1 MRGLNGKRILIAGG
15 PTGMAAAAARR
26 LVAEGARLH
35 LGDINE
41 PGLMEIRE
49 ELVAAGGDVETTTFD
64 LGVPA
69 TIAALVDAAVDH
81 LGGLDGV
88 ANVAADLDTD
98 HFSRDRAV
106 LDMDPVVWDRALRVN
121 LVGLALMSKYALPHL
136 LNSGGGSIVN
146 VGSGASLEPLTPD
159 WGSLPAYSAS
169 KAGVGAVTRHL
180 ALTYGKQGIRA
191 NTIHPG
197 MVLSERAL
205 LTTPQDVQ
213 DHILATQHAL
223 PRLGKAEDIAQMIVF
238 LLSEESTWI
247 TGQGFHVNGGHIYRE

>member
-1 MRGLNGKRILIAGG
+1 MQGLRGKRILIAGG

-41 PGLMEIRE
+41 PGLRVIQG
-49 ELVAAGGDVETTTFD
+49 ELVAAGGDVATTKFD
-64 LGVPA
+64 LGAPETVA
-69 TIAALVDAAVDH
+69 HLVEAAVDH

-88 ANVAADLDTD
+88 ANVAADLDPEL
-98 HFSRDRAV
+98 FAQDRAV
-106 LDMDPVVWDRALRVN
+106 IDMDPMVWDRALRVN
-121 LVGLALMSKYALPHL
+121 LVGLALMSKHALPHL
-136 LNSGGGSIVN
+136 IESGGGSIVN
-146 VGSGASLEPLTPD
+146 VGSGASIEPLTPD

-180 ALTYGKQGIRA
+180 ALTYGKKGIRA

-205 LTTPQDVQ
+205 LTTPDEVQ
-213 DHILATQHAL
+213 AQILATQHAL